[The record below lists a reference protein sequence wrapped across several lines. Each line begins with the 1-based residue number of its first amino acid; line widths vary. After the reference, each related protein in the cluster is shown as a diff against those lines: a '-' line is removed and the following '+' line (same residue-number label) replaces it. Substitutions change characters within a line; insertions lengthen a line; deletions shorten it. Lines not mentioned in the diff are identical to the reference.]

1 MKEIL
6 KNKKNPFSLTSEEK
20 NEYLTKFLK
29 KLSIFHK
36 KNCKEYGK
44 ITNNLFGS
52 LKSIDD
58 VYDLPFL
65 PVSIFKGHDLK
76 SISDEDVL
84 RTMTS
89 SGTTG
94 QQVSKIYLDKKT
106 SFNQSKVLGEIVED
120 FIGKDRMM
128 FTVIDSEDVI
138 TNRTSFSA
146 RGAGILGFS
155 RFGKGR
161 NFILDQSMELNV
173 DKLLDLCKESRGKM
187 LFFGFT
193 FMVWKHF
200 LLEIEKRKLKVDLSQ
215 SILIHGGGWKKLKDI
230 QVTDFEFKE
239 RLKKATGIKKVFNYY
254 GMVEQT
260 GSIFFECE
268 YGNLHSSDYS
278 DIILRNKEDLSP
290 IKNKNQE
297 GLIQLLSVLPES
309 YPGHSLLSEDIGII
323 LGEDDCRCNR
333 KGKYFKVLGRVEN
346 AEVRGCSD
354 TYTN

>member
-1 MKEIL
+1 MKKIS
-6 KNKKNPFSLTSEEK
+6 KNKKNPFSLNSVEK
-20 NEYLTKFLK
+20 NKYLTQFLK
-29 KLSIFHK
+29 KLSILHK
-36 KNCKEYGK
+36 NNCKEYGK
-44 ITNNLFGS
+44 ITKNLFGR
-52 LKSIDD
+52 LESIHD
-58 VYDLPFL
+58 VNDLPFL
-65 PVSIFKGHDLK
+65 PVSIFKGYDLK
-76 SISDEDVL
+76 SISDKDVF

-94 QQVSKIYLDKKT
+94 QKVSKIYLDKKT

-120 FIGKDRMM
+120 FIGKERMT
-128 FTVIDSEDVI
+128 FTVIDSEDVVK
-138 TNRTSFSA
+138 NRTSFSA

-161 NFILDQSMELNV
+161 NFILDESMELNLN
-173 DKLLDLCKESRGKM
+173 KLLDLCQESKGKL

-200 LLEIEKRKLKVDLSQ
+200 LHEIEKRKLKIDLSQ
-215 SILIHGGGWKKLKDI
+215 SILIHGGGWKKLKDE

-268 YGNLHSSDYS
+268 YGHLHSSDYS

-309 YPGHSLLSEDIGII
+309 YPGHSLLSEDIGVI
-323 LGEDDCRCNR
+323 LGEDDCKCNR

-346 AEVRGCSD
+346 AEIRGCSD
-354 TYTN
+354 TYTD